1 MRRSSWSV
9 RVAERAFVA
18 LGSNL
23 GDRWVHLDRARAA
36 LSLLPTTRLAAVSSV
51 EETAPLGAMAQPP
64 YLNQM
69 VALDTRLA
77 PDALLASLHAIER
90 AQGRVRGTRWSARTI
105 DLDLVRYGDR
115 QLHTRTLVLPHPG
128 IATRAF
134 WQRELAELARA
145 LGEAA

>member
-1 MRRSSWSV
+1 M
-9 RVAERAFVA
+9 AERAYVA

-23 GDRWVHLDRARAA
+23 GDRAAQLDRARIA
-36 LSLLPTTRLAAVSSV
+36 LTLLPSTRLAAASSV

-69 VALDTRLA
+69 VALDTSLA
-77 PDALLASLHAIER
+77 PETLLAALHAIER
-90 AQGRVRGTRWSARTI
+90 AHGRLRGARWAARTI

-115 QLHTRTLVLPHPG
+115 HVRTPTLVLPHPG
-128 IATRAF
+128 LAGRAF
-134 WQRELAELARA
+134 WQRELEELARA